1 MDKIVY
7 LATSIPY
14 VNAEPHI
21 GYALETVQAD
31 ALARFYRLM
40 GYDVRFQIGTD
51 ENAIKNVES
60 AQRLGLTTQD
70 LVDKNAASF
79 YGLKKILNLSIDNFI
94 RTSSEKH
101 KKGAQKFWQ
110 LCRHDIYK
118 KEYRGLYCTGCEAFY
133 AEDEFPDRICPTHC
147 RKLEY
152 VSEINYFFALS
163 RYQSRI
169 IEAIEKNEVLILPPH
184 RRLEILNFLK
194 EGIED
199 FSISRPKERTKGWG
213 VAVPGDESQRM
224 YVWFDALLNYL
235 TGLNFGEKNELFQKY
250 WLDNNNRFVIIGKDI
265 LKFHAVYWIAMLLS
279 AKLPLQKKI
288 YVHGFINVEGKKM
301 SKSLGN
307 VVNPYREVEK
317 FGTDAVR
324 YYLLREIPPFEDGDY
339 SRSRMQ
345 EIYRADLANEL
356 GNLVLRLTTIAEQD
370 QIEIGNQAV
379 NEVIF
384 DQNLAAGFT
393 DFQFNKILET
403 IWCKI
408 KNINKEVDNFA
419 PWKKNPDKRRNFLEK
434 KLTDI
439 NLIGHQLLP
448 FLPETAEKIIKA
460 TKGRIKKI
468 SPLFPRIV

>member
-1 MDKIVY
+1 
-7 LATSIPY
+7 
-14 VNAEPHI
+14 
-21 GYALETVQAD
+21 
-31 ALARFYRLM
+31 
-40 GYDVRFQIGTD
+40 
-51 ENAIKNVES
+51 
-60 AQRLGLTTQD
+60 
-70 LVDKNAASF
+70 
-79 YGLKKILNLSIDNFI
+79 
-94 RTSSEKH
+94 
-101 KKGAQKFWQ
+101 
-110 LCRHDIYK
+110 
-118 KEYRGLYCTGCEAFY
+118 
-133 AEDEFPDRICPTHC
+133 
-147 RKLEY
+147 
-152 VSEINYFFALS
+152 
-163 RYQSRI
+163 
-169 IEAIEKNEVLILPPH
+169 
-184 RRLEILNFLK
+184 
-194 EGIED
+194 
-199 FSISRPKERTKGWG
+199 
-213 VAVPGDESQRM
+213 VAVPGDEIQRM